1 MPNMASVNINY
12 IRENNLPSDVRQQV
26 EQLAGARINQGAWL
40 CLALLGTHVIATS
53 SSRPAG
59 QFARIDFLHVEAE
72 HQNTRLAQVILN
84 HTLKQL
90 HKAGVK
96 EVNTATRRCYMGFFE
111 DAGFMEDSIT
121 IPGMHS
127 DDTLIELIQP
137 NLENLQ
143 PRFHLLSDTA
153 TSPSDA
159 GHAHPASEEKPHS
172 IRFES
177 KANYSD
183 LCRMI
188 LCNARRKIYILCES
202 LDDPVLND
210 RDVIAHM
217 QDLVLHQRHVEVRL
231 LLEKDHRP
239 SAGHSAV
246 LELAQRLSSFVSI
259 RRIHDKRVTPKA
271 WLYLSDDLHAIE
283 RRREHGFKGQA
294 FIENPQALQRLSY
307 QFENLW
313 LHSTPSSELR
323 RLAM

>member
-1 MPNMASVNINY
+1 MASVNINY
-12 IRENNLPSDVRQQV
+12 IQESSLPSDVRQQV
-26 EQLAGARINQGAWL
+26 EHLSGARVNQGAWL
-40 CLALLGTHVIATS
+40 CLAILGKTVIAAS

-59 QFARIDFLHVEAE
+59 QFARIDFLHVDSD

-96 EVNTATRRCYMGFFE
+96 EVNTATRRCYLGFFE

-127 DDTLIELIQP
+127 DSSLIELIQP

-143 PRFHLLSDTA
+143 PRFQLLSDA
-153 TSPSDA
+153 TPRQDNSSEQ
-159 GHAHPASEEKPHS
+159 PAADEKPHS
-172 IRFES
+172 IRFDS
-177 KANYSD
+177 MSNYRD
-183 LCRMI
+183 LCRMV
-188 LCNARRKIYILCES
+188 LCNAQRKVYILCES

-210 RDVIAHM
+210 RDVMKHI
-217 QDLVLHQRHVEVRL
+217 QDIVLHQRNIEVRL
-231 LLEKDHRP
+231 LLEKDHHP
-239 SAGHSAV
+239 SAGHSAI
-246 LELAQRLSSFVSI
+246 LDLAQRLSSFVSI
-259 RRIHDKRVTPKA
+259 RRIHDKRVSPKA
-271 WLYLSDDLHAIE
+271 WLYLCDDLHAIE

-294 FIENPQALQRLSY
+294 FIDNTQALQRLSY

-313 LHSTPSSELR
+313 IHSTPSSELR